1 MDFSN
6 YTFYHKTPVNIRFND
21 IDMLGHVNN
30 SVYGNF
36 FDTARFEY
44 FRHVIKVNKFHD
56 EQWIV
61 LATMTVDYLYPI
73 FLDNKL
79 IIDSK
84 ITRLGHKSFDM
95 AQQILVDIDGEYKL
109 VTTSNSVLVCYNVLT
124 EKTCPLPLEWKE
136 RVSSY
141 EKDIIFPI

>member
-1 MDFSN
+1 MDLSP
-6 YTFYHKTPVNIRFND
+6 YIFYHKTPVNIRFND

-61 LATMTVDYLYPI
+61 LATMTVDYHYPI
-73 FLDNKL
+73 FLDDKL
-79 IIDSK
+79 IINTK
-84 ITRLGHKSFDM
+84 ITQMGHKSFDM
-95 AQQILVDIDGEYKL
+95 AQQILVKKNGKTKL
-109 VTTSNSVLVCYNVLT
+109 VTTSSSVLVCYNIVT
-124 EKTCPLPLEWKE
+124 EKTCQLPAKWKT
-136 RVSSY
+136 RVIGY
-141 EKDIIFPI
+141 EKDLHF